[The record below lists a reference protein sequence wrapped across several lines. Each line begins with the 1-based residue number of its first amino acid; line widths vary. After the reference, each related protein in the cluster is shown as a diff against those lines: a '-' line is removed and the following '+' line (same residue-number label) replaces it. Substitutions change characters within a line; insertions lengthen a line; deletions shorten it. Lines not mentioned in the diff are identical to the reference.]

1 MNEPT
6 TAAHAED
13 AALNPDRLFLGSC
26 VALIATSVAF
36 ATVGAVMF
44 ALKGEFV
51 LTNAQVGWI
60 GGAALWGFA
69 VSQVVFA
76 PLCDTLGMR
85 TLLRM
90 AFVGHLSGTLVMI
103 FAGGFATLF
112 AGALVIAMANG
123 LVEAA
128 CNPLVATLFPD
139 NKTAKLNRFHVWF
152 PGGIVLGGLAAYGLD
167 QVGLTS
173 WQLKLVLVLVP
184 TVVYGFLL
192 LGQRFPRTEGVRSGV
207 SMGEMFRATFST
219 PLMLLILACTTITA
233 SIELGPNRWLPAVLE
248 AGGMAGILVLVYI
261 NGIMAVMRFW
271 AGPVVHRLSPTGI
284 LLASAVVSAAGLFWL
299 SSGGSVG
306 VAVAAATVFA
316 VGVCY
321 MWPTMLGF
329 ISEQIPKSGAL
340 GLGLMGTVGMATVG
354 IVTTPWM
361 GEIADREAHPL
372 LVDNGAFV
380 VLLEGAGALDSE
392 SLRTPGPE
400 GDDLRAAQEV
410 ITGVLEYAMETDSMP
425 PVETANALRALIGS
439 GSTSP
444 AVERAQ
450 DILNPAENH
459 GGLVSFRSLVPFSG
473 VLIIV
478 FGTLF
483 VRERRRGGYR
493 AERLS

>member
-1 MNEPT
+1 MNET
-6 TAAHAED
+6 TPETGAGNAG
-13 AALNPDRLFLGSC
+13 LNPERLFLGSC

-85 TLLRM
+85 ALLRM
-90 AFVGHLSGTLVMI
+90 AFVCHLGGTLLMI

-112 AGALVIAMANG
+112 AGGLIIAMANG

-128 CNPLVATLFPD
+128 CNPLVAALYPD
-139 NKTAKLNRFHVWF
+139 NKTVKLNRFHVWF
-152 PGGIVLGGLAAYGLD
+152 PGGIVLGGLAAFGLD
-167 QVGLTS
+167 QIGMSS
-173 WQLKLVLVLVP
+173 WQLKLALILLP
-184 TVVYGFLL
+184 TVAYGVLL
-192 LGQRFPRTEGVRSGV
+192 LGQRFPETEGRRSGV
-207 SMGEMFRATFST
+207 SMGQMFGATLGT
-219 PLMLLILACTTITA
+219 PLMLLMLVCMAMTA
-233 SIELGPNRWLPAVLE
+233 SLELGPNRWVPAVLE

-284 LLASAVVSAAGLFWL
+284 LLASAAVSGLGLFWL
-299 SSGGSVG
+299 SSGGSAG
-306 VAVAAATVFA
+306 TAIAAATVFA
-316 VGVCY
+316 IGVCY
-321 MWPTMLGF
+321 LWPTMLGF
-329 ISEQIPKSGAL
+329 VSEQVPRSGAL

-354 IVTTPWM
+354 LVTAPWM

-372 LVDNGAFV
+372 LVENDALV
-380 VLLEGAGALDSE
+380 VLVEGAGALDSQ

-410 ITGVLEYAMETDSMP
+410 IVGVLDAFGDTDSLP

-450 DILNPAENH
+450 AILNPAENH
-459 GGLVSFRSLVPFSG
+459 GGLVSFRYLVPLSG
-473 VLIIV
+473 VLVAV
-478 FGTLF
+478 FGALF

>member
-1 MNEPT
+1 M
-6 TAAHAED
+6 
-13 AALNPDRLFLGSC
+13 
-26 VALIATSVAF
+26 LI
-36 ATVGAVMF
+36 
-44 ALKGEFV
+44 
-51 LTNAQVGWI
+51 
-60 GGAALWGFA
+60 
-69 VSQVVFA
+69 
-76 PLCDTLGMR
+76 
-85 TLLRM
+85 
-90 AFVGHLSGTLVMI
+90 
-103 FAGGFATLF
+103 
-112 AGALVIAMANG
+112 
-123 LVEAA
+123 
-128 CNPLVATLFPD
+128 
-139 NKTAKLNRFHVWF
+139 
-152 PGGIVLGGLAAYGLD
+152 
-167 QVGLTS
+167 
-173 WQLKLVLVLVP
+173 LVP
-184 TVVYGFLL
+184 TVAYGFLL

-207 SMGEMFRATFST
+207 SMGEMFRATFTT
-219 PLMLLILACTTITA
+219 PLMLLILACATITA

-284 LLASAVVSAAGLFWL
+284 LLASAVVSAVGLYWL

-321 MWPTMLGF
+321 VWPTMLGF

-354 IVTTPWM
+354 LVTSPWM

-372 LVDNGAFV
+372 LVENGAYV
-380 VLLEGAGALDSE
+380 VLLQGVGALDSQA
-392 SLRTPGPE
+392 LRTPGPE
-400 GDDLRAAQEV
+400 GDDLRAAHATVAEV
-410 ITGVLEYAMETDSMP
+410 VEFVLETDSLP

-444 AVERAQ
+444 LVDRAQ

-473 VLIIV
+473 LLIVV

-493 AERLS
+493 AERLQ